1 MKMEIII
8 NLQINYQAKYAYWNY
23 NYKQNKKLN

>member
-8 NLQINYQAKYAYWNY
+8 NLQINYQTKYVYWNY